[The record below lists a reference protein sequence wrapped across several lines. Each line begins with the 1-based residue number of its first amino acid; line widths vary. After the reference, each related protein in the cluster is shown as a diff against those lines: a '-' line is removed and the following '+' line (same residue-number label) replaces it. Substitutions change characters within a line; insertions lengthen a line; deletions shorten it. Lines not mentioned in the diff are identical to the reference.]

1 MKLKIIFTL
10 LVLSLCTILS
20 IKAQNCRYCK
30 GTGKM
35 IKEVAISTYGN
46 DVKVWCDICQK
57 SFWRSYGHMH
67 VQCKYCRGTGRGQS
81 YSSSSNSTNRDSKPS
96 DDFLSSNL
104 TSAELEQLRFW
115 SKCLHTG
122 YPYQGACPS
131 CEGSKACN
139 WCKGSGYIRAGFGG
153 RYVQVSCTKCYNGIC
168 QNCAGLGT
176 TTQYSKSPEHMKM
189 ISDKI
194 TELYGIAKSRNR
206 QDSYET
212 TITEKP
218 VKKTNNSFDYD
229 IACRRRLTES
239 DLYGLSKNEL
249 RIMRNWIFARHGYI
263 FKTAAMKSYF
273 SQKSWYNGRYNDVYS
288 SLSAVEKYNV
298 EFIKRHE

>member
-1 MKLKIIFTL
+1 MKI
-10 LVLSLCTILS
+10 
-20 IKAQNCRYCK
+20 
-30 GTGKM
+30 
-35 IKEVAISTYGN
+35 
-46 DVKVWCDICQK
+46 
-57 SFWRSYGHMH
+57 
-67 VQCKYCRGTGRGQS
+67 
-81 YSSSSNSTNRDSKPS
+81 
-96 DDFLSSNL
+96 
-104 TSAELEQLRFW
+104 
-115 SKCLHTG
+115 
-122 YPYQGACPS
+122 
-131 CEGSKACN
+131 
-139 WCKGSGYIRAGFGG
+139 
-153 RYVQVSCTKCYNGIC
+153 
-168 QNCAGLGT
+168 
-176 TTQYSKSPEHMKM
+176 